1 VARRRAAGLAD
12 TPLAVLLS
20 RTFDFPWEAQ
30 LFTAEDQPVLLY
42 AGTPGEVPSE
52 VAAPVEVV
60 PLAEP
65 SPSAAMADLRARG
78 VRALLC
84 EGGPTLNRS
93 LLAAGVVDELFLT
106 IAPLLT
112 GDDEQLRIVQGAPL
126 SAPARLRLI
135 WALQQV
141 DELYLRYAVLHEG

>member
-1 VARRRAAGLAD
+1 
-12 TPLAVLLS
+12 
-20 RTFDFPWEAQ
+20 
-30 LFTAEDQPVLLY
+30 
-42 AGTPGEVPSE
+42 
-52 VAAPVEVV
+52 
-60 PLAEP
+60 
-65 SPSAAMADLRARG
+65 MADLRARG

-126 SAPARLRLI
+126 SVPSRLRLI
-135 WALQQV
+135 WALRQE
-141 DELYLRYAVLHEG
+141 DELYLRYEVQHAG